1 MDNVES
7 RHALSLHYVLTDTTH
22 YMQSLFFW
30 NEWPKNYRTLWFVL
44 SGLFTFSLVYLW
56 FTWFQGAH
64 GIIGWEKIQEQ
75 KIVETTVHQFRLG
88 PFQLNIP
95 GESYV
100 IFEYL
105 QGSNIHHNAL
115 ASYLFLAVLIISC
128 MVLLT
133 VITTLRKFWYFAGMG
148 LFIFFVLALRLEVL
162 VLFGVRGYTIP
173 IIVLML
179 FLALSFYYKSFRS
192 AASFQARLVS
202 FLTLFLA
209 LGVIIYFFSEVPFP
223 MLHLVVTAY
232 LPALI
237 LSALFIV
244 MVAHEILVSFVYIS
258 SKGTSKSLNHFLIIS
273 LIYMVNVFITCL
285 HEMGVI
291 QWEFL
296 YINLYLLLCTSALL
310 GLWGFKL
317 REPLYES
324 IFTFRPTGAYF
335 YVALGAICLITI
347 SQLLGNANDSAL
359 RIIRD
364 LIIFSHTG
372 YGIIFLTYIFSNFM
386 VMMAGNLPVYKL
398 LYKPN
403 RMPFFTFRFAGLIA
417 TLAFVF
423 YSGWI
428 QYVYH
433 GLSGFYNYVADL
445 YMLQDNE
452 NLAQNFYEE
461 SRKYGFQN
469 HRANYALGV
478 MKSERINFEEAH
490 YNYELANGRR
500 PTEFSLVNNGNL
512 FVWEQKYF
520 LSIRA
525 FRDGKAIM
533 PSSAALS
540 NNLGF
545 AYGKL
550 HALDSATYFLNQ
562 ARHHSLTK
570 NSAEGNFLALAAVE
584 YLPIRTDSVVMLF
597 GNSSPVVISNALA
610 LATLLGQEMQT
621 SIDPLAEKTLDL
633 YSATLLNNYCIRNV
647 QSIDTAFIQSV
658 HTIASDSLNF
668 AFSEALKATLAHAYY
683 HRGNV
688 TKALEVL
695 AELAYITLDYKGK
708 YNYIMGL
715 WALNQKNAE
724 IASSYFT
731 HAETADYKDARF
743 YNAISLTE
751 SGKIYEAFAAWDSIS
766 KKGDPNER
774 EIAIRMQ
781 RILSLNASQALGL
794 TDAEKYQYCRYKV
807 GLSDTV
813 YFNRITNTFDD
824 ANYKAQ
830 ALLDMSRKQFK
841 IGELVR
847 AIKYLNQIS
856 GLELT
861 DKNLFDEVQY
871 AELLM
876 LAWRGEVQLLAT
888 QINKGIQFEP
898 GHELEKML
906 YTALISEVNG
916 DIESAE
922 KHYKL
927 LGTWNPYF
935 EEGIIAAANFFRK
948 QDPDNMGAYNILVE
962 AIQINYNSY
971 RLLRAYAEEAERLGF
986 DEYALSAK

>member
-1 MDNVES
+1 
-7 RHALSLHYVLTDTTH
+7 
-22 YMQSLFFW
+22 MQSLYFW
-30 NEWPKNYRTLWFVL
+30 KEWPKNYRTLWFVL
-44 SGLFTFSLVYLW
+44 SGLFIFSLGYLW
-56 FTWFQGAH
+56 FTWFQGAC
-64 GIIGWEKIQEQ
+64 GIIDWQRIQEQ
-75 KIVETTVHQFRLG
+75 EIVETPVHQFRLG

-105 QGSNIHHNAL
+105 QGSNIHHNTL
-115 ASYLFLAVLIISC
+115 ASCLFLAVLIICS

-133 VITTLRKFWYFAGMG
+133 VVTTLRRFWYFAGMA

-162 VLFGVRGYTIP
+162 VLFGVRGYIIP

-179 FLALSFYYKSFRS
+179 FLALSFYYKSFRA
-192 AASFQARLVS
+192 AASFQARLLA
-202 FLTLFLA
+202 FLTLAFSC
-209 LGVIIYFFSEVPFP
+209 GVIIYFFSEVRFP

-237 LSALFIV
+237 LSALFII

-258 SKGTSKSLNHFLIIS
+258 SRGTSKSLNHFLIIS
-273 LIYMVNVFITCL
+273 LIYMINVFVTCL

-291 QWEFL
+291 QWGFP
-296 YINLYLLLCTSALL
+296 YIDLYLLLCTSALL

-324 IFTFRPTGAYF
+324 IFNFSPTGAYF
-335 YVALGAICLITI
+335 YVALGAICMITI

-372 YGIIFLTYIFSNFM
+372 YGLIFLTYIFSNFM
-386 VMMAGNLPVYKL
+386 VMMARNLPVYKL

-423 YSGWI
+423 YSGWM

-445 YMLQDNE
+445 YMLQGNE

-490 YNYELANGRR
+490 YNYNLANGRR
-500 PTEFSLVNNGNL
+500 PTEFSLVNDGNL
-512 FVWEQKYF
+512 YLWKKEYF
-520 LSIRA
+520 SAIQA
-525 FRDGKAIM
+525 YRDGKVIM
-533 PSSAALS
+533 PSSAPLS

-550 HALDSATYFLNQ
+550 HALDSATYFLNH
-562 ARHHSLTK
+562 ARQHSLTK

-584 YLPIRTDSVVMLF
+584 YLPIRTDSVVRLF
-597 GNSSPVVISNALA
+597 GNSSPIVISNAFA
-610 LATLLGQEMQT
+610 LATLFGQEMET
-621 SIDPLAEKTLDL
+621 SIDPLAEKNLDL

-658 HTIASDSLNF
+658 NAIASDSLNF
-668 AFSEALKATLAHAYY
+668 EFSEALKATLAHAYY
-683 HRGNV
+683 HQGNV

-715 WALNQKNAE
+715 WALNQRNPE
-724 IASSYFT
+724 IASSYFS

-751 SGKIYEAFAAWDSIS
+751 SGKIYQAFAAWDSIS
-766 KKGDPNER
+766 KKGDSDER

-781 RILSLNASQALGL
+781 RILSMTASQALNL
-794 TDAEKYQYCRYKV
+794 TDAEKYQYCRYKIA
-807 GLSDTV
+807 LSDTI
-813 YFNRITNTFDD
+813 YFNRISNTFNS

-830 ALLDMSRKQFK
+830 ALLDMSKKQFK
-841 IGELVR
+841 AGNVGP
-847 AIKYLNQIS
+847 AIRYLNQIS

-861 DKNLFDEVQY
+861 DKSLFEEVRY

-876 LAWRGEVQLLAT
+876 LAWRGEVQLLAI

-898 GHELEKML
+898 GHQLEKML
-906 YTALISEVNG
+906 YTALMSEVNG
-916 DIESAE
+916 DIEKAE
-922 KHYKL
+922 KHYEL

-962 AIQINYNSY
+962 AIQINYNSF

-986 DEYALSAK
+986 DEYALSARDRLAEIRQSQR